1 MSTDPPLT
9 SPRGLLP
16 QLSIPTVTMIRSLRA
31 TLSQSTMKTVEDL
44 GEAERKELLQNNH
57 VLCKYFENIIPSD
70 IGLDQSVCQMIVS
83 LLHHQQL
90 HLLSSSKSL
99 DQVQSKN
106 ESFFFR
112 IIYTCYS
119 IEFKFHIV

>member
-1 MSTDPPLT
+1 
-9 SPRGLLP
+9 
-16 QLSIPTVTMIRSLRA
+16 
-31 TLSQSTMKTVEDL
+31 MKTVEDL

-119 IEFKFHIV
+119 IEFKFHFV

>member
-1 MSTDPPLT
+1 
-9 SPRGLLP
+9 
-16 QLSIPTVTMIRSLRA
+16 
-31 TLSQSTMKTVEDL
+31 MKTVEDL
-44 GEAERKELLQNNH
+44 GEAERKELLLNNL
-57 VLCKYFENIIPSD
+57 VLCKYFVNIIPTD
-70 IGLDQSVCQMIVS
+70 IGLDQSVYQMIVS

-106 ESFFFR
+106 ESVFFQNVD
-112 IIYTCYS
+112 TCNS